1 MLLTSDQARDDD
13 VIRRKILEKVAT
25 FTTYRPLT
33 SLHNGQVTETSVQ
46 DAPAEQEPS
55 LINAS
60 DADSARDSGVV
71 AKSVEGEDDIVDVSM
86 EDAPKKSPV
95 QQHDVEK

>member
-1 MLLTSDQARDDD
+1 M
-13 VIRRKILEKVAT
+13 IRRKILEKVAT

-33 SLHNGQVTETSVQ
+33 SLPNGQVMETSMQ
-46 DAPAEQEPS
+46 NASAEQELS
-55 LINAS
+55 VINTS

-86 EDAPKKSPV
+86 QDAPEKNPT
-95 QQHDVEK
+95 QQQDAEK